1 MSGCVIFSS
10 IYSMREVE
18 MAVLLGICLSAQ
30 KPALA
35 CRPFPIQGSWNT
47 FRLLCPSYSL
57 KPTLQSMSN
66 MTIQG
71 AAVGAEAG
79 KLQADPRN
87 VFSRLLSHART
98 IDMTMTLGDSTE
110 ALGQIR
116 ELEAYLERGLE
127 VLSKPLTYES

>member
-1 MSGCVIFSS
+1 
-10 IYSMREVE
+10 
-18 MAVLLGICLSAQ
+18 
-30 KPALA
+30 
-35 CRPFPIQGSWNT
+35 
-47 FRLLCPSYSL
+47 
-57 KPTLQSMSN
+57 

-71 AAVGAEAG
+71 AAVAAEAG
-79 KLQADPRN
+79 KLQADLQN